1 MPKCKND
8 ESRNYKGDE
17 PSPKGLGYCAHAEK
31 VGKIMEGRNGYNWV
45 VKETKKGSKRW
56 VNDDGVIFVFYTMDK
71 GGTWSY
77 KKKFPKHWNWTG
89 GGGTNP
95 FTKNGMSHSYKY
107 EKEEQFNG
115 SLTNRDEMKKY
126 LSKYFDK
133 LKKDKIIK
141 YYKIKYAYRPE

>member
-31 VGKIMEGRNGYNWV
+31 VGKIMEGRNGYKWV

-77 KKKFPKHWNWTG
+77 KKKFPK
-89 GGGTNP
+89 
-95 FTKNGMSHSYKY
+95 S
-107 EKEEQFNG
+107 
-115 SLTNRDEMKKY
+115 
-126 LSKYFDK
+126 
-133 LKKDKIIK
+133 
-141 YYKIKYAYRPE
+141 